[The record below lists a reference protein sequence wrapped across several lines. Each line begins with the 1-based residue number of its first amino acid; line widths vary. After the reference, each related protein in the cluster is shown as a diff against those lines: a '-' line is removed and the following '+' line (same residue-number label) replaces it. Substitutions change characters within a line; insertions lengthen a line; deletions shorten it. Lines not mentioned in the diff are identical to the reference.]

1 MLLRDVYSW
10 LLIFMTSVMIAIGKF
25 YDERL
30 EIAGVNFSIILSVLF
45 VILFFPMLFSIRTIQ
60 FTLSKGYLYAFLA
73 LILFSPILW
82 GFHGVTEYGIEKY
95 INFVVIIIPLV
106 LVSSRFEYKD
116 VLLLMHILLYFVF
129 FLALLGSIKLGGSVE
144 RLSVLG
150 GGPIIFARWMIIG
163 SIIIFFLKNKNI
175 KNFLLI
181 TLLIL
186 LSIAAGS
193 RGPIFS
199 LLFTIFI
206 FLLLN
211 FQKILFRLLV
221 ILFLIGGIL
230 LIIDASFILDIGKAD
245 RLITR
250 DSTSKNV
257 RMKFANRSLELIA
270 LYPMGVGIG
279 NWQEYC
285 NKTQPYHLLRH
296 EYPHNLILEVFAE
309 LGILGGVIL
318 LILIVKALYF
328 TFFRMLK
335 YSHQN
340 SIYELFFYL
349 QVFLLIN
356 SMFSGSLNDSRL
368 FLIVI
373 AISLI
378 PEPLV
383 HKNIVK

>member
-1 MLLRDVYSW
+1 
-10 LLIFMTSVMIAIGKF
+10 MTSVMIAIGKV

-30 EIAGVNFSIILSVLF
+30 EIAGVNFSIILSVF
-45 VILFFPMLFSIRTIQ
+45 YVILFFPMLFSIRAIQ
-60 FTLSKGYLYAFLA
+60 FTLSKVYLYAFLA

-95 INFVVIIIPLV
+95 INFVVIIIPLI

-116 VLLLMHILLYFVF
+116 VLLLLHILLYFVF

-221 ILFLIGGIL
+221 VLFLIGGIL
-230 LIIDASFILDIGKAD
+230 LVIDASFILDIGKAD

>member
-1 MLLRDVYSW
+1 
-10 LLIFMTSVMIAIGKF
+10 MTSVMIAIGKV

-30 EIAGVNFSIILSVLF
+30 EIAGVNFSIILSVF
-45 VILFFPMLFSIRTIQ
+45 YVILFFPMLFSIRAIQ

-95 INFVVIIIPLV
+95 INFVVIIIPLI

-116 VLLLMHILLYFVF
+116 VLLLLHILLYFVF

-221 ILFLIGGIL
+221 VLFLIGGIL
-230 LIIDASFILDIGKAD
+230 LVIDASFILDIGKAD